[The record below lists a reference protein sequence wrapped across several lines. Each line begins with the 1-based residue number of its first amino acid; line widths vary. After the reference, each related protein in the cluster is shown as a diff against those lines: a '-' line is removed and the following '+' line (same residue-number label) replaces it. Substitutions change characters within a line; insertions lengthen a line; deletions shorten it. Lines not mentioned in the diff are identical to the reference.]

1 VGAEMKEDTP
11 FIIVPARI
19 MIKDWFKDLR
29 QIDNMGDLEN
39 WKKEVDEIFLENFTS
54 PEFSQEFDILEIY
67 YKKWKDIIFLT
78 PGLIEVRK
86 EEK

>member
-1 VGAEMKEDTP
+1 MKEDTP

-39 WKKEVDEIFLENFTS
+39 WKKEV
-54 PEFSQEFDILEIY
+54 
-67 YKKWKDIIFLT
+67 
-78 PGLIEVRK
+78 K